1 MIRDAIGT
9 VACMATLYAMP
20 YAWGFFGGAFQ

>member
-9 VACMATLYAMP
+9 VLCMLALYSMP